1 MVNSLVS
8 KVAIAVFFG
17 SLVLACDQAGNTNG
31 EPGSRWKNRVTTDP
45 VDGSRTMQL
54 LIGAVNRL
62 QSQKDRA
69 VLVLNCESGT
79 TDVYVI
85 WRQYLGIYDV
95 EVSWRVGTDTAV
107 TETWSLSTDNEATFA
122 PKPVELIK
130 RMMNN
135 DLFLIKTTPFGSAPV
150 TIEFNTAGL
159 KTEVAELRKTCGW

>member
-8 KVAIAVFFG
+8 RVVIAIFFG
-17 SLVLACDQAGNTNG
+17 SVMLACDQAGNTNS
-31 EPGSRWKNRVTTDP
+31 EPRSGWKNRVTTNP
-45 VDGSRTMQL
+45 VDGTRTVQL

-62 QSQKDRA
+62 PSQKDRA

-85 WRQYLGIYDV
+85 WRQYLGVYDV
-95 EVSWRVGTDTAV
+95 EVSWRVGTDPAI

-122 PKPVELIK
+122 PTPIELIK
-130 RMMNN
+130 NMMNN

-159 KTEVAELRKTCGW
+159 KTEVAELRKSCGW